1 MGVGALLVGVVLM
14 VVWFFFP
21 RAEPF
26 FDGRALNRDTPVMVP
41 EES

>member
-1 MGVGALLVGVVLM
+1 MGVGALLMGVVLM

-21 RAEPF
+21 RAKPF